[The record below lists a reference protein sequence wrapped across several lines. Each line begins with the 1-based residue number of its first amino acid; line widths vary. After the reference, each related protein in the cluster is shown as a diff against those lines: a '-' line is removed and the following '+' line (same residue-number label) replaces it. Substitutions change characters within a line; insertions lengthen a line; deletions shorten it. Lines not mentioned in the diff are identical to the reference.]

1 MIDAL
6 LIINESGSLIFNW
19 HPESNNDEARDD
31 LLSGFLTALNSFATV
46 ERGEDIKSLK
56 LKETTII
63 FEKFDEYYQKLTFVV
78 TTKNEKLID
87 LLHLF
92 IHEVMDQFVNEF
104 KDQLTQEFD
113 GNITIFRNFNGK
125 LKEVFIALGLDI
137 LTESVQS
144 VNENELLKS
153 IIFLEPKG
161 GKIFF
166 IHAKHYLNR
175 EKIIYLIPLLLNSAR
190 LLYNTN
196 LNEEI
201 RWFLLNTI
209 QNDTLVVELRN
220 KLLIV
225 KQYQLNNKNEE
236 EIISE
241 DYINK
246 KEKLFKKSDKI
257 PHLFKN
263 IELNPKIMQLFI
275 VNFDGKIQ
283 YSKIIDDTYDYSEY
297 IPETISF
304 LIASRKTSEEIY
316 NRALFNCIIG
326 GEKFTTICM
335 NFNQFGLVLI
345 GNTGDFASFEDFQK
359 VSFSV
364 IKQL

>member
-6 LIINESGSLIFNW
+6 LIINESGALIYNW
-19 HPESNNDEARDD
+19 HSDSNTDEAKDD

-63 FEKFDEYYQKLTFVV
+63 FEKFDEFYQKLTFVV

-87 LLHLF
+87 LLHFF
-92 IHEVMDQFVNEF
+92 IHEVMDQFVTEF
-104 KDQLTQEFD
+104 KDQLNQEFD
-113 GNITIFRNFNGK
+113 GGITIFRNFNGK
-125 LKEVFIALGLDI
+125 LKEIIMALGLDI
-137 LTESVQS
+137 LAESIQS
-144 VNENELLKS
+144 VNKNELLKS

-161 GKIFF
+161 GKIFY

-201 RWFLLNTI
+201 RWFLFNTI

-225 KQYQLNNKNEE
+225 KQYQLNGRFEE
-236 EIISE
+236 EIMSE
-241 DYINK
+241 DFINK
-246 KEKLFKKSDKI
+246 KEKLFKKTDKI
-257 PHLFKN
+257 PQLFKS
-263 IELNPKIMQLFI
+263 IELHQKIKQIFI
-275 VNFDGKIQ
+275 VNIDGRIQ
-283 YSKIIDDTYDYSEY
+283 YAKIIDNTYDYSEF

-304 LIASRKTSEEIY
+304 LIASKKASKEIY
-316 NRALFNCIIG
+316 NRTLFNCIIG
-326 GEKFTTICM
+326 GEKLTTICM
-335 NFNQFGLVLI
+335 NFNQFGLVLV
-345 GNTGDFASFEDFQK
+345 GNTGDFASFEDIQK
-359 VSFSV
+359 VILSV
-364 IKQL
+364 IMQL